1 MRIGLTGGIASG
13 KSTVARELERLGAVI
28 IDADILA
35 RDVVA
40 LGTEG
45 LKAIVT
51 RFGEQVLAPDGSL
64 NRRALAGI
72 VFADPQARAD
82 LNAIIHPRVRER
94 ALELEAAAP
103 AGAVVVHVIPLL
115 VETGQQDDFDAVVVV
130 DTTTEEQLRRLTRRD
145 GLTETEAGQRLA
157 AQASRQERL
166 QALAAS
172 GQAFMLFEAPHRIEA
187 LAAELLQALEPEREV
202 VMGREL
208 TKRFEQIVRM
218 PLAALPDWLQADA
231 NHCRGEFALLVF
243 GPPAR
248 PESDEAAESAPSA
261 LGLKAMQVLSETMS
275 PRQAAK
281 LAARI
286 SGDKAD
292 RLYQSALKEK

>member
-82 LNAIIHPRVRER
+82 LNAIIHPRVRAR
-94 ALELEAAAP
+94 AVELEKIAP
-103 AGAVVVHVIPLL
+103 EGALVVHVIPLL
-115 VETGQQDDFDAVVVV
+115 VETGQQENFDVVVVV
-130 DTTTEEQLRRLTRRD
+130 DTTVEEQLRRLSRRD
-145 GLTETEAGQRLA
+145 GMTSTEARQRVAAQADRWERLA
-157 AQASRQERL
+157 AATHVIDSSGPVAETMRQ
-166 QALAAS
+166 
-172 GQAFMLFEAPHRIEA
+172 
-187 LAAELLQALEPEREV
+187 V
-202 VMGREL
+202 
-208 TKRFEQIVRM
+208 
-218 PLAALPDWLQADA
+218 AALWRDICRMAD
-231 NHCRGEFALLVF
+231 ETT
-243 GPPAR
+243 
-248 PESDEAAESAPSA
+248 
-261 LGLKAMQVLSETMS
+261 KA
-275 PRQAAK
+275 
-281 LAARI
+281 
-286 SGDKAD
+286 
-292 RLYQSALKEK
+292 